1 MVELFALRGSD
12 GASPSRSLEFP
23 EPLAPMVELFA
34 LHGSDG
40 ASPFRSLALPV
51 PRRFKNNGEI
61 EKLALSN

>member
-1 MVELFALRGSD
+1 
-12 GASPSRSLEFP
+12 
-23 EPLAPMVELFA
+23 MVELFA

-40 ASPFRSLALPV
+40 ASPSPV